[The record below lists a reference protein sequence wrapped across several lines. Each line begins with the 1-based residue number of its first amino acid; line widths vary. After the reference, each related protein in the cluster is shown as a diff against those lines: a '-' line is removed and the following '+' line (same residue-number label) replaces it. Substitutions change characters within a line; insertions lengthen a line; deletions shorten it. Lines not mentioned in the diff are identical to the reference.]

1 MGKRHRGQNR
11 GFAWPIII
19 FGGVLLI
26 AAVFLLVNRSGG
38 GNDHGTPAIVVGQQ
52 RIDYGYVQFGG
63 ERSFSI
69 RVTNTGQGVLRF
81 EEKPFI
87 QVMEGC

>member
-26 AAVFLLVNRSGG
+26 AAVFLLANRSGG
-38 GNDHGTPAIVVGQQ
+38 GNDHGMPAIVVGQQ

-81 EEKPFI
+81 KEKPFI